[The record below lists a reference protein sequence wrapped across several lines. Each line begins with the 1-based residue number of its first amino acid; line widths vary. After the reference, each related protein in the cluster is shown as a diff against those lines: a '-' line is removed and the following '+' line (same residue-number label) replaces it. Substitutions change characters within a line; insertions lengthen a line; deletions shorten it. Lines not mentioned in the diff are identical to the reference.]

1 MEEKSAGLHVSKISK
16 AFGPVEVLKQLDLTV
31 QKGEFLSI
39 VGRSGCGKSTFL
51 RLLAGLDEPTTGDIT
66 LGGKAIKGINPEV
79 RVMFQESRLLPWL
92 TVVENVELGLNR
104 TDSVKSKAEMKELA
118 AEMLDK
124 VGLHGRENEWPHVL
138 SGGQKQR
145 VSLARAL
152 ISKPQLLLL
161 DEPLGALDAFTRLEM
176 HQLILNL
183 WNEHQFTAFL
193 VTHDVSEAI
202 SLADRVL
209 LLEEGNIA
217 MDLNVNIERPR
228 ERDNLQVSDL
238 EKKVI
243 NRVMNINV

>member
-1 MEEKSAGLHVSKISK
+1 METQGAGLHVAGISK
-16 AFGPVEVLKQLDLTV
+16 SFGDVNVLKQLDLSV

-51 RLLAGLDEPTTGDIT
+51 RLLAGLDKPTTGEIE
-66 LGGKAIKGINPEV
+66 LEQQIIRGINPQV
-79 RVMFQESRLLPWL
+79 RVMFQDSRLLPWL
-92 TVVENVELGLNR
+92 TVIENVELGL
-104 TDSVKSKAEMKELA
+104 
-118 AEMLDK
+118 DK
-124 VGLHGRENEWPHVL
+124 VDEAKGKTEMRKQAADMLEQVGLKGRENEWPHVL

-152 ISKPQLLLL
+152 ISKPKLLLL

-183 WNEHQFTAFL
+183 WEEHKFTAFL
-193 VTHDVSEAI
+193 VTHDVAEAI

-217 MDLNVNIERPR
+217 MDLNVAIKRPR
-228 ERDNLQVSDL
+228 ERDNHEVTEL

-243 NRVMNINV
+243 HRVMNIK

>member
-1 MEEKSAGLHVSKISK
+1 MEQRAGLQVSKISK
-16 AFGPVEVLKQLDLTV
+16 SFGSVQVLEQLDLSV
-31 QKGEFLSI
+31 QQGEFISI

-51 RLLAGLDEPTTGDIT
+51 RLLAGLDEPTTGEINLNNQT
-66 LGGKAIKGINPEV
+66 IKGINPEV

-92 TVVENVELGLNR
+92 TVVENVEIGLK
-104 TDSVKSKAEMKELA
+104 DKGSLSKLEKKQQATA
-118 AEMLDK
+118 MLEQ
-124 VGLHGRENEWPHVL
+124 VGLKGRENEWPHVL

-183 WNEHQFTAFL
+183 WKEHQFTAFL

-209 LLEEGNIA
+209 LLEKGKIA
-217 MDLNVNIERPR
+217 MDLNVTIKRPR
-228 ERDNLQVSDL
+228 ERDDHQVSEL
-238 EKKVI
+238 ETKVI
-243 NRVMNINV
+243 HRVMSLH

>member
-1 MEEKSAGLHVSKISK
+1 MAEQREGLHVSKISK
-16 AFGPVEVLKQLDLTV
+16 SFGNVNVLKQLDLTV

-51 RLLAGLDEPTTGDIT
+51 RLLAGLDEPTTGEIE
-66 LGGKAIKGINPEV
+66 LGGELISGINPEV

-104 TDSVKSKAEMKELA
+104 ADSSKSKKEMRALA
-118 AEMLDK
+118 TAMLEK
-124 VGLHGRENEWPHVL
+124 VGLNGREDEWPHVL

-152 ISKPQLLLL
+152 ISKPKLLLL

-176 HQLILNL
+176 HELILDL
-183 WNEHQFTAFL
+183 WKEHEFTAFL
-193 VTHDVSEAI
+193 VTHDVAEAI

-209 LLEEGNIA
+209 LLENGNIA
-217 MDLNVNIERPR
+217 MDLNVTIERPR
-228 ERDNLQVSDL
+228 ERDNLQVSEL
-238 EKKVI
+238 EKKVLS
-243 NRVMNINV
+243 RVMNV

>member
-1 MEEKSAGLHVSKISK
+1 MEQGAGLQVSKISK
-16 AFGPVEVLKQLDLTV
+16 SFGSVNVLEQLDLSV
-31 QKGEFLSI
+31 HQGEFISI

-51 RLLAGLDEPTTGDIT
+51 RLLAGLDEPTTGEIVLNNRT
-66 LGGKAIKGINPEV
+66 IKGINPEV

-92 TVVENVELGLNR
+92 TIVENVEIGLS
-104 TDSVKSKAEMKELA
+104 DKVELSKEEKRKQAS
-118 AEMLDK
+118 EMLEQ
-124 VGLHGRENEWPHVL
+124 VGLKGRENEWPHVL

-176 HQLILNL
+176 HQLILSL
-183 WNEHQFTAFL
+183 WKEHQFTAFL

-209 LLEEGNIA
+209 LLETGRIA
-217 MDLNVNIERPR
+217 MDLNVTIERPR
-228 ERDNLQVSDL
+228 KRDDQEVAEL
-238 EKKVI
+238 ETKVI
-243 NRVMNINV
+243 NRVMQTQS

>member
-1 MEEKSAGLHVSKISK
+1 MAEQTAGLHVSRISK
-16 AFGPVEVLKQLDLTV
+16 SFGSVNVLQQLDLTV

-51 RLLAGLDEPTTGDIT
+51 RLLAGLDEPTTGEIE
-66 LGGKAIKGINPEV
+66 LGGQTIKGMNPEV

-104 TDSVKSKAEMKELA
+104 ADSSKSKKEMRKLA
-118 AEMLDK
+118 TEMLEK
-124 VGLHGRENEWPHVL
+124 VGLQGREDEWPHVL

-152 ISKPQLLLL
+152 ISKPKLLLL

-176 HQLILNL
+176 HQLILDL
-183 WNEHQFTAFL
+183 WKEHQFTAFL
-193 VTHDVSEAI
+193 VTHDVAEAI

-209 LLEEGNIA
+209 LLENGNIA
-217 MDLNVNIERPR
+217 MDLNVTIERPR
-228 ERDNLQVSDL
+228 ERDNLQVSEL
-238 EKKVI
+238 EKKVL
-243 NRVMNINV
+243 NRVMNR

>member
-1 MEEKSAGLHVSKISK
+1 MAEQTEGLHVSKISK
-16 AFGPVEVLKQLDLTV
+16 SFGNVNVLKQLDLTV

-51 RLLAGLDEPTTGDIT
+51 RLLAGLDEPTTGEIE
-66 LGGKAIKGINPEV
+66 LGGKIISGINPEV

-104 TDSVKSKAEMKELA
+104 ADSSKSKKEMRELA
-118 AEMLDK
+118 TEMLEK
-124 VGLHGRENEWPHVL
+124 VGLKGREDEWPHVL

-152 ISKPQLLLL
+152 ISKPKLLLL

-176 HQLILNL
+176 HELILDL
-183 WNEHQFTAFL
+183 WKEHEFTAFL
-193 VTHDVSEAI
+193 VTHDVAEAI

-209 LLEEGNIA
+209 LLENGNIA
-217 MDLNVNIERPR
+217 MDLNVSIERPR
-228 ERDNLQVSDL
+228 ERDNLQVSEL
-238 EKKVI
+238 EKKVL
-243 NRVMNINV
+243 NRVMNL

>member
-1 MEEKSAGLHVSKISK
+1 MVQEGAGLHVSKISK
-16 AFGPVEVLKQLDLTV
+16 SFGHVHVLKQLDLIV

-51 RLLAGLDEPTTGDIT
+51 RLLAGLDESTTGEIM

-92 TVVENVELGLNR
+92 TVVENVEIGLSHSDN
-104 TDSVKSKAEMKELA
+104 SKSKSEIRALA
-118 AEMLDK
+118 TEMLEK
-124 VGLHGRENEWPHVL
+124 VGLAGREDEWPHVL

-152 ISKPQLLLL
+152 ISKPKLLLL

-183 WNEHQFTAFL
+183 WKEHQFTAFL
-193 VTHDVSEAI
+193 VTHDVGEAI

-209 LLEEGNIA
+209 LLENGNIA
-217 MDLNVNIERPR
+217 MDLNVSIERPR
-228 ERDNLQVSDL
+228 ERDNTQVTEL
-238 EKKVI
+238 EKKVL
-243 NRVMNINV
+243 NRVMNF